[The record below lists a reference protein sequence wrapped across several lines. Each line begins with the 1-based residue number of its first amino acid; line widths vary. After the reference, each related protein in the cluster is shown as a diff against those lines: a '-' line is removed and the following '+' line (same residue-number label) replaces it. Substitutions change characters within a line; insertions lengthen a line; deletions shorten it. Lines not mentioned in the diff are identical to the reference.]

1 MVVEPTDSNA
11 KLQKLDEMRDQGR
24 LGGGEKRIASQHER
38 GKLTAR
44 ERINLLMDEGT
55 FQELDPF
62 VTHRSTDFG
71 LGDQITLGDSVVTG
85 YGQVNSRQVF
95 VYAQDFT
102 VIGGTLSEVVGEKI
116 CKVMDI
122 ALKVG
127 APVVGIQDSGG
138 ARIQEGVLSLAGY
151 GDIFLRNSLSSGVIP
166 QISVIMGPCAG
177 GASYSPALTDL
188 VFMVQGTGQMFITG
202 PDVIRSVTGEEVTAE
217 QLGGADA
224 HNTRSGVAH
233 FMYPN
238 DEECLSQV
246 RRLLDY
252 LPSNNSEDPPVFDF
266 DDDISNLNESLRT
279 VVPDSANQAYNMKD
293 VILGVVDSAD
303 FMEVHEYFAPNM
315 IVGFA
320 RIGGKSVGIV
330 ANQPAYMAG
339 AIDIDA
345 SNKASRFVRLCDSF
359 NVPVITFV
367 DTPGYMPGTQ
377 QEYGGIIRHGA
388 KIIYAYSEATVP
400 KITVLTRKAYGG
412 AYIVMGS
419 KHLRTDINYSWPS
432 GEIAVM
438 GPEGAVNII
447 YRQQI
452 QNADNPDEERAK
464 LMKEYSETLANPYI
478 SAARGY
484 LDDVIDPATTRLKL
498 AQSLEMLKDKRD
510 TLPPK
515 KHGNIPL

>member
-1 MVVEPTDSNA
+1 MVVESNNHNT
-11 KLQKLDEMRDQGR
+11 KLQKLEDMRNQSR

-44 ERINLLMDEGT
+44 ERIDLLMDEGT
-55 FQELDPF
+55 FQELDAF

-71 LGDQITLGDSVVTG
+71 LGDQITLGDAVVTG
-85 YGQVNSRQVF
+85 YGQVNGRQIF

-102 VIGGTLSEVVGEKI
+102 IIGGTLSEVAAGKI

-122 ALKVG
+122 AMKVG
-127 APVVGIQDSGG
+127 SPVVGIQDSGG

-177 GASYSPALTDL
+177 GASYSPALTDFI
-188 VFMVQGTGQMFITG
+188 FMVQETSQMFITG

-233 FMYPN
+233 FMYAN
-238 DEECLSQV
+238 DKDCLSQV

-252 LPSNNSEDPPVFDF
+252 LPSNNAEDPPVFDF

-293 VILGVVDSAD
+293 VILKVVDD
-303 FMEVHEYFAPNM
+303 GEFMETHEFFAPNM

-320 RIGGKSVGIV
+320 RISGKSVGIV

-345 SNKASRFVRLCDSF
+345 SDKASRFVRICDSF
-359 NVPVITFV
+359 NIPIITFV
-367 DTPGYMPGTQ
+367 DTPGFMPGTQ

-400 KITVLTRKAYGG
+400 KITILTRKAYGG

-419 KHLRTDINYSWPS
+419 KHLGTDINYSWPS

-447 YRQQI
+447 HRKRI
-452 QNADNPDEERAK
+452 QDADNPEDERKK
-464 LMKEYSETLANPYI
+464 LMQEYSDTLANPYV
-478 SAARGY
+478 SSSRGY
-484 LDDVIDPATTRLKL
+484 LDDVIDPATTRKML

>member
-1 MVVEPTDSNA
+1 
-11 KLQKLDEMRDQGR
+11 
-24 LGGGEKRIASQHER
+24 
-38 GKLTAR
+38 
-44 ERINLLMDEGT
+44 
-55 FQELDPF
+55 
-62 VTHRSTDFG
+62 
-71 LGDQITLGDSVVTG
+71 
-85 YGQVNSRQVF
+85 
-95 VYAQDFT
+95 
-102 VIGGTLSEVVGEKI
+102 
-116 CKVMDI
+116 
-122 ALKVG
+122 
-127 APVVGIQDSGG
+127 
-138 ARIQEGVLSLAGY
+138 
-151 GDIFLRNSLSSGVIP
+151 
-166 QISVIMGPCAG
+166 MGPCAG
-177 GASYSPALTDL
+177 GASYSPALTDFI
-188 VFMVQGTGQMFITG
+188 FMVQETSQMFITG

-233 FMYPN
+233 FMYAN
-238 DEECLSQV
+238 DKDCLSQV

-252 LPSNNSEDPPVFDF
+252 LPSNNAEDPPVFDF

-293 VILGVVDSAD
+293 VILKVVDD
-303 FMEVHEYFAPNM
+303 GEFMETHEFFAPNM

-320 RIGGKSVGIV
+320 RISGKSVGIV

-345 SNKASRFVRLCDSF
+345 SDKASRFVRICDSF
-359 NVPVITFV
+359 NIPIITFV
-367 DTPGYMPGTQ
+367 DTPGFMPGTQ

-400 KITVLTRKAYGG
+400 KITILTRKAYGG

-419 KHLRTDINYSWPS
+419 KHLGTDINYSWPS

-447 YRQQI
+447 HRKRI
-452 QNADNPDEERAK
+452 QDADNPEDERKK
-464 LMKEYSETLANPYI
+464 LMQEYSDTLANPYV
-478 SAARGY
+478 SSSRGY
-484 LDDVIDPATTRLKL
+484 LDDVIDPATTRKML

>member
-1 MVVEPTDSNA
+1 
-11 KLQKLDEMRDQGR
+11 
-24 LGGGEKRIASQHER
+24 
-38 GKLTAR
+38 
-44 ERINLLMDEGT
+44 
-55 FQELDPF
+55 
-62 VTHRSTDFG
+62 
-71 LGDQITLGDSVVTG
+71 
-85 YGQVNSRQVF
+85 
-95 VYAQDFT
+95 
-102 VIGGTLSEVVGEKI
+102 
-116 CKVMDI
+116 
-122 ALKVG
+122 
-127 APVVGIQDSGG
+127 
-138 ARIQEGVLSLAGY
+138 
-151 GDIFLRNSLSSGVIP
+151 
-166 QISVIMGPCAG
+166 
-177 GASYSPALTDL
+177 
-188 VFMVQGTGQMFITG
+188 
-202 PDVIRSVTGEEVTAE
+202 
-217 QLGGADA
+217 
-224 HNTRSGVAH
+224 
-233 FMYPN
+233 
-238 DEECLSQV
+238 
-246 RRLLDY
+246 
-252 LPSNNSEDPPVFDF
+252 
-266 DDDISNLNESLRT
+266 
-279 VVPDSANQAYNMKD
+279 MKD
-293 VILGVVDSAD
+293 VIVGVVDSGD
-303 FMEVHEYFAPNM
+303 FLEVHEHFAPNM

-339 AIDIDA
+339 ALDIDA

-452 QNADNPDEERAK
+452 QNADNPDEERAR
-464 LMKEYSETLANPYI
+464 LMKEYSETLANPYV

-510 TLPPK
+510 SLPPK

>member
-1 MVVEPTDSNA
+1 MVVEPTDHNA
-11 KLQKLDEMRDQGR
+11 KLQKLDEMRDQSR

-55 FQELDPF
+55 FEELDPF
-62 VTHRSTDFG
+62 VTHRATDFG

-85 YGQVNSRQVF
+85 YGQVNGRQVF

-177 GASYSPALTDL
+177 GASYSPALTDF

-217 QLGGADA
+217 QLGGADV

-252 LPSNNSEDPPVFDF
+252 LPSNNSEDPPIFDY
-266 DDDISNLNESLRT
+266 DDDISSLNESLRT

-293 VILGVVDSAD
+293 VIVGVVDSGD
-303 FMEVHEYFAPNM
+303 FLEVHEHFAPNM

-339 AIDIDA
+339 ALDIDA

-452 QNADNPDEERAK
+452 QNADNPDEERAR
-464 LMKEYSETLANPYI
+464 LMKEYSETLANPYV

-510 TLPPK
+510 SLPPK